1 MGKAYQKEV
10 VTVVDVPL
18 NGVLRS
24 GQAYRFKIQPKVN
37 GNWAIIN
44 NDEWHYEW
52 VKSPSGNVLEIIVT
66 PKPGKLRVS
75 VQRKANDS
83 YYTCLEY
90 KVR

>member
-1 MGKAYQKEV
+1 M
-10 VTVVDVPL
+10 TVVDVPL

-24 GQAYRFKIQPKVN
+24 GQAYRFKIQPKVS

-66 PKPGKLRVS
+66 PKLFIILYFIKNILTFVE
-75 VQRKANDS
+75 VF
-83 YYTCLEY
+83 
-90 KVR
+90 